1 MLAVGKKLGLRL
13 FGFDLL
19 VCSRTNKM
27 YIVDVNYFPSYSGVE
42 GFNKMLSLFI
52 RKVAL
57 SV

>member
-1 MLAVGKKLGLRL
+1 MGQKLGLRL

-19 VCSRTNKM
+19 VCARTDKM

-42 GFNKMLSLFI
+42 GFNKMLSLLI
-52 RKVAL
+52 RKVAV

>member
-1 MLAVGKKLGLRL
+1 MFAVGQKLGLRL

-19 VCSRTNKM
+19 VCARTDKM

-42 GFNKMLSLFI
+42 GFNKMLSLLI
-52 RKVAL
+52 RKVAV